1 MSMRRAPGLLLL
13 LACGVAPTR
22 LPAQAA
28 TGTVAALSPAMPGTL
43 RFQHRKKLVAIYD
56 TVADST
62 HLAVVTHKGK
72 YFLTIQRPR
81 LTWTVSYPGRRPDTL
96 PPAEI
101 VLEFRTQAPQVPRDS
116 HLLIVSAS
124 GERLEAASVG
134 AFSDPG
140 MQTWSAR
147 EKSKLAS
154 ARS

>member
-101 VLEFRTQAPQVPRDS
+101 VLEFGNARFR
-116 HLLIVSAS
+116 VSLRATSPITAS
-124 GERLEAASVG
+124 
-134 AFSDPG
+134 
-140 MQTWSAR
+140 T
-147 EKSKLAS
+147 
-154 ARS
+154 ARSLAFASTSTVTVIPSHSAGTSAGFT